1 LLRKADLEG
10 ETHLGTAALGQA
22 DGAVDVLLLL
32 LEVACALQIAHKTAS
47 SRDVTYL
54 GIERHVCVSLSH
66 MTLNVCVFVC
76 MCHVM
81 GKNAYDGINLILSS
95 ASERC
100 RGRKG

>member
-1 LLRKADLEG
+1 LRGALSHSTLLRKADLEG

-66 MTLNVCVFVC
+66 MTLNVCVCVC
-76 MCHVM
+76 ACVM
-81 GKNAYDGINLILSS
+81 SWAKTPMT
-95 ASERC
+95 
-100 RGRKG
+100 K